1 MRGRR
6 GQAALEVLAAVPAVV
21 LAALLAWQLV
31 AVLAAGIRAQER
43 VREEGLRATGPP
55 GRTLTVRAETGVPRM
70 LPGLPAMRV
79 RAEAGVRAP

>member
-6 GQAALEVLAAVPAVV
+6 GQAAVELLAAVPAVV

-31 AVLAAGIRAQER
+31 AVLVAGMRAQER
-43 VREEGLRATGPP
+43 VRAEGLRATGPP
-55 GRTLTVRAETGVPRM
+55 GATLTVRAEARVPRV